1 MQLND
6 FEDLLNQRKAITV
19 YKKWHLLFEKRIVEY
34 QHARYVFYRFLFAFL
49 ADLLC
54 WLLLRGQAEQISL
67 QRLCLQPKSRYW
79 LNYLRHPGFWVVIHY
94 EAGDLWNRS
103 VINDDVIDSLGGNL
117 ARLHSIQSQTSR
129 DVFSL
134 KPKFDIK
141 KQLKKEALGL
151 LPHRKNWAEADREIF
166 HTWLN
171 THLEFLD
178 DIATFQ
184 LTHGDLT
191 AKNILLKPDGQIC
204 FIDYDLIAFK
214 PAGLE
219 LAQVLITLINGRLRK
234 KRDLF
239 VERYLS
245 EVSLDVKSLWLS
257 HQWQWATLAMMR
269 LAHRKLIRAKN
280 LARKGHQ
287 MEYEKN
293 MQLFERYVELTLKL
307 MSQNFSNQ
315 TCANEI
321 LAAIDA

>member
-34 QHARYVFYRFLFAFL
+34 RQARYVVYRFLFSFL
-49 ADLLC
+49 ADLLS
-54 WLLLRGQAEQISL
+54 WFLLRGQAEQVSL
-67 QRLCLQPKSRYW
+67 QRLCLQSKSRHW
-79 LNYLRHPGFWVVIHY
+79 LNFLRHPGFWVVIHY
-94 EAGDLWNRS
+94 EVGDLWKRS
-103 VINDDVIDSLGGNL
+103 LISDEVIESLGVNL

-141 KQLKKEALGL
+141 TQLKKEALGL
-151 LPHRKNWAEADREIF
+151 LPHRKNWGEADKKIYHE
-166 HTWLN
+166 WLN
-171 THLEFLD
+171 THLHFLD

-191 AKNILLKPDGQIC
+191 AKNILLKSDGQVC

-214 PAGLE
+214 LAGLE
-219 LAQVLITLINGRLRK
+219 LAQVLITLINGRYRK
-234 KRDLF
+234 KRDFF

-245 EVSLDVKSLWLS
+245 GVSLDVKSLWLS
-257 HQWQWATLAMMR
+257 HQWQWVTLAMMR

-287 MEYEKN
+287 MEHKKN

-307 MSQNFSNQ
+307 MSQKFSNQ
-315 TCANEI
+315 TTANEI
-321 LAAIDA
+321 LAAIGA